1 MTDELPL
8 LDPAALAE
16 LRESVGGDDDFVRE
30 LAAAYL
36 AEGPNDL
43 AALAAAAAAGDAAGT
58 VRPAHTLK
66 SSSAALGAARLAA
79 LCRQIEYAGREGRVA
94 SADEVATVQST
105 WQATAQ
111 ALAAAGLA
119 P

>member
-16 LRESVGGDDDFVRE
+16 LRESVGGDDAFVRE

-36 AEGPNDL
+36 TEGPHNL
-43 AALAAAAAAGDAAGT
+43 AALVAAAAAGDAAGT

-79 LCRQIEYAGREGRVA
+79 LCRQVEYAGREGRVA
-94 SADEVATVQST
+94 SADEVETVRST
-105 WQATAQ
+105 WDAT
-111 ALAAAGLA
+111 LAALREAGLTG
-119 P
+119 

>member
-8 LDPAALAE
+8 LDTAALAE
-16 LRESVGGDDDFVRE
+16 LRASVGDDDAFVHE

-43 AALAAAAAAGDAAGT
+43 AALAAAAAAGDAGGT

-79 LCRQIEYAGREGRVA
+79 LCRQVEYAGREGRVA
-94 SADEVATVQST
+94 TPEEVATVKST
-105 WQATAQ
+105 WDATVGAMQ
-111 ALAAAGLA
+111 EAGLTG
-119 P
+119 

>member
-8 LDPAALAE
+8 LDTAALGE
-16 LRESVGGDDDFVRE
+16 LRASVGDDDAFVRE

-79 LCRQIEYAGREGRVA
+79 LCRQVEYAGREGRVA
-94 SADEVATVQST
+94 TADEVEAVKST
-105 WQATAQ
+105 WDAT
-111 ALAAAGLA
+111 LAALREAGLTE
-119 P
+119 

>member
-8 LDPAALAE
+8 LDSAALAE
-16 LRESVGGDDDFVRE
+16 LLESVGGDEAFVRE

-36 AEGPNDL
+36 AEAPSDL

-79 LCRQIEYAGREGRVA
+79 LCRTMEYAGREGRA
-94 SADEVATVQST
+94 ATADEVAEAYAT
-105 WQATAQ
+105 WQATAE